1 MYGEKFEKN
10 SGKNSGAQKYYSC
23 GNPSLRKCTWHMY
36 QVHIKIFFFE
46 IFKKILRFNNF
57 AQTAASS
64 QLLIGAENSLKVSHK
79 HESYEWFI

>member
-10 SGKNSGAQKYYSC
+10 PGKILEAQKYYSC
-23 GNPSLRKCTWHMY
+23 GDPSYNIRKCTWHMY
-36 QVHIKIFFFE
+36 QVHIIKILNFRK
-46 IFKKILRFNNF
+46 FKKFLRFNNF

-79 HESYEWFI
+79 HES